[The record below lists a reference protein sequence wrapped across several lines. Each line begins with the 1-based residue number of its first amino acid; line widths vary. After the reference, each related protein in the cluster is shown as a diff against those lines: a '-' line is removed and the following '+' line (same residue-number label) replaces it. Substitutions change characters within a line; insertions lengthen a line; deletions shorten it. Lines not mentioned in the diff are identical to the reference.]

1 MSHMRG
7 NSKDRPHQKLTVLA
21 PWTPTSRPPEPG
33 DNAFILF
40 KPPSLCYFVMAA
52 PINYTECML
61 SENKRNFKTE
71 PYRSPINIKRLEQE
85 EKAIHEAETGKS
97 EN

>member
-1 MSHMRG
+1 M
-7 NSKDRPHQKLTVLA
+7 VLRR
-21 PWTPTSRPPEPG
+21 TFQPPEPG
-33 DNAFILF
+33 DNASVLF

-61 SENKRNFKTE
+61 SENKRKFKTE
-71 PYRSPINIKRLEQE
+71 PYRSPINIKILEQE
-85 EKAIHEAETGKS
+85 EKAIHEAKTGKS